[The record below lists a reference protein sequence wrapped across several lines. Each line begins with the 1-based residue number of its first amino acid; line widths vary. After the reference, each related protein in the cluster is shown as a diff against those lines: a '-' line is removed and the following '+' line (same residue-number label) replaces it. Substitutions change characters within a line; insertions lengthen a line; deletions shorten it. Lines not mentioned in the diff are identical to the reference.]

1 MNKTNKLRILVVCV
15 CLVLVAPLVLSVLVP
30 NPVSRVEIT
39 STDIDNSGADVKF
52 KIREGFFGEF
62 CPVGKECIPLEYR
75 ENTITNA
82 GLNHLE
88 LMMGV
93 GASSPVKYLAL
104 GNGTTVAVGDTTL
117 NNEQTDCGLARATG
131 TYYDLGTGWWE
142 INTTFTYSCSVAR
155 KVNTTANFNASSTG
169 TLYAGGT
176 ISDVNFATSG
186 DQLKLRHNFSAS
198 EG

>member
-1 MNKTNKLRILVVCV
+1 MNKTNKLRVLTVCV
-15 CLVLVAPLVLSVLVP
+15 CLVLAAPMVASVLVP
-30 NPVSRVEIT
+30 NPVSNVVVSD
-39 STDIDNSGADVKF
+39 STNSGTEYKF
-52 KIREGFFGEF
+52 KIKEGFFGEF
-62 CPVGKECIPLEYR
+62 CPVGKPCVPLEYR

-82 GLNHLE
+82 GLNHLK

-117 NNEQTDCGLARATG
+117 NSEQTDCGLARATG

-176 ISDVNFATSG
+176 ISDVNFATNG